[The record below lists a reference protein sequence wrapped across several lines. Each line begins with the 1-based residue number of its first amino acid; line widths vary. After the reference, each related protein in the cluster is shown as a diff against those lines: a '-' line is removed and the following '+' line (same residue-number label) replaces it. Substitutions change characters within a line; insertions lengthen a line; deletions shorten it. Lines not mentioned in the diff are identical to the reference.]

1 MKNKFSNELENV
13 RMSPIVSISEEIKKI
28 SSEFEKS
35 GKPFIKFQRGEIDF
49 PTPRYIIDAVNE
61 GLEMGLTKYPQSG
74 GENFFKDQ
82 ILEKLACEN
91 KASGLSRENIIVTYG
106 GQEALELSFKLF
118 KKGAGFS
125 PCWSCVLE
133 NFVPFSNI
141 NFKEIPLSDEFEI
154 DYNLLEKT
162 VKEIDF
168 LYVNTP
174 HNPTGKIFSEEEL
187 TKVAEICNK
196 KNVHIISDEAYEKI
210 VYDGKKHFSLSS
222 LPLENI
228 ISAFTLSKTYS
239 MTGWRLGYA
248 VSRDTRIAKLL
259 RLGEYSQ
266 TAGVVPFLQ
275 YAGKKALENKEESS
289 RVISKMMDEYQKRRD
304 LLYIGLSKIEGIN
317 VKKPEGAF
325 YMFPNFSKIIPS
337 ELKNEKR
344 NLYIYNLLKENGI
357 GVVYGS
363 CFGKYSS
370 DNVRIS
376 FSTTPIPLIEEAI
389 SRMKKIFRK

>member
-1 MKNKFSNELENV
+1 
-13 RMSPIVSISEEIKKI
+13 
-28 SSEFEKS
+28 
-35 GKPFIKFQRGEIDF
+35 
-49 PTPRYIIDAVNE
+49 
-61 GLEMGLTKYPQSG
+61 
-74 GENFFKDQ
+74 
-82 ILEKLACEN
+82 
-91 KASGLSRENIIVTYG
+91 
-106 GQEALELSFKLF
+106 
-118 KKGAGFS
+118 
-125 PCWSCVLE
+125 
-133 NFVPFSNI
+133 
-141 NFKEIPLSDEFEI
+141 
-154 DYNLLEKT
+154 
-162 VKEIDF
+162 
-168 LYVNTP
+168 
-174 HNPTGKIFSEEEL
+174 
-187 TKVAEICNK
+187 
-196 KNVHIISDEAYEKI
+196 
-210 VYDGKKHFSLSS
+210 
-222 LPLENI
+222 
-228 ISAFTLSKTYS
+228 